1 MITRR
6 EVEEIKE
13 AVSVKNGVYGKW
25 GALNP
30 YQRIMITRLCNSW
43 LSAKEELDYM
53 VQTLGFCSKKETK

>member
-25 GALNP
+25 WALNP
-30 YQRIMITRLCNSW
+30 YQRMMITRLCNSW
-43 LSAKEELDYM
+43 LSANEELDYIM
-53 VQTLGFCSKKETK
+53 QTIDFCSKKETK